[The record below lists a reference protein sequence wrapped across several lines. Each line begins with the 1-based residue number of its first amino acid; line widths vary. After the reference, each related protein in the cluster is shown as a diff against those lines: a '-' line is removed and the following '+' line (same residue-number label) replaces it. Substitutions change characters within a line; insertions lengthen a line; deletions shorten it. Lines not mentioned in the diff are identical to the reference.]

1 MLLLAHTGIA
11 LGAAAL
17 TAASPVFRDDKTNTA
32 RAVFKMNAAP
42 ANALLM
48 SGLVRLS
55 RLVDLRLFMVG
66 SMLPDIIDKPL
77 GLWLLKDTL
86 STGRAYGHTLL
97 FLILLLLSGLIL
109 LAARRSTWLL
119 VLAAGTFMHEL
130 LDGMWNTP
138 VTFYWPL
145 YGTAFPGEST
155 GDFLGRMLAEL
166 VHVPVVW
173 VGELAG
179 LLILAWVFYLVIAN
193 HKLGLLL
200 RTGRLI

>member
-11 LGAAAL
+11 LGVAAL
-17 TAASPVFRDDKTNTA
+17 AAASPAFSDAKAEPGV
-32 RAVFKMNAAP
+32 VAP
-42 ANALLM
+42 GMKPASASALLM
-48 SGLVRLS
+48 SGLARLS

-109 LAARRSTWLL
+109 MATRRSTWLM
-119 VLAAGTFMHEL
+119 VLAMGTFMHEL

-145 YGTAFPGEST
+145 YGTAFPSEST
-155 GDFLGRMLAEL
+155 GDFLGRMLTEL
-166 VHVPVVW
+166 IHVPAIW
-173 VGELAG
+173 IAELAG
-179 LLILAWVFYLVIAN
+179 LIMLVWIFYLVLAN

>member
-17 TAASPVFRDDKTNTA
+17 VAASPAFGDA
-32 RAVFKMNAAP
+32 RAEPGVAARKKNPAP
-42 ANALLM
+42 ASALLIT
-48 SGLVRLS
+48 GLVRLS
-55 RLVDLRLFMVG
+55 RLVDLRLFMLG

-86 STGRAYGHTLL
+86 NTGRAYGHTLL
-97 FLILLLLSGLIL
+97 FLILLLLSGLML

-119 VLAAGTFMHEL
+119 LLAAGTFMHEL

-145 YGTAFPGEST
+145 YGTSFPGEST
-155 GDFLGRMLAEL
+155 GDFLGRMLTEL
-166 VHVPVVW
+166 IHVPAIW
-173 VGELAG
+173 IGELAG
-179 LLILAWVFYLVIAN
+179 LIMLVWILCLILS
-193 HKLGLLL
+193 KGELGLML
-200 RTGRLI
+200 RTGRVK